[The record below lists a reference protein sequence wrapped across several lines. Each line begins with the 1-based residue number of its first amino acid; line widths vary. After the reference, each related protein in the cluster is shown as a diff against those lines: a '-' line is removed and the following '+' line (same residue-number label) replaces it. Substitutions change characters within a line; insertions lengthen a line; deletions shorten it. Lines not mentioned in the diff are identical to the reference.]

1 VAARLIR
8 LAEVDEA
15 LMERWRALGRDVP
28 DPNPFAQA
36 DFVVPAARW
45 LGWSTSLA
53 VAVVERGR
61 ELRFA
66 LPVTRLRGFHGIPVP
81 AIGTWLHP
89 YSPLGTPLVHK
100 EQSEETWLEAAG
112 LVGGATPWAVLR
124 LFPSDGHAFRAL
136 DVAQWATGRPVPV
149 IDQPSRPVALR
160 RPGTTGTERMR
171 AKHRKGLARQRR
183 RLAERLGGPLEATVL
198 GEPGREL
205 DRAVDGFLTM
215 EASGW
220 KGHGGGAMACRP
232 GHGAFFQDMCRR
244 FAAAGELQF
253 WILRAGGRILAYQ
266 CNLLAG
272 DCVFVFKITYDEE
285 FRAYSPG
292 AQLMVETVRWFHTDG
307 GRDTY
312 DSCLGSGNILHDLF
326 PDRRPMADVLLPTG
340 LRGWAAAR
348 TASAGVAAYRGAA
361 RRLHWPARP
370 AGLPNAD
377 PRPVA

>member
-1 VAARLIR
+1 VTARLIG
-8 LAEVDEA
+8 LSEVDEV
-15 LMERWRALGRDVP
+15 LMEQWRVLGRNAP

-45 LGWSTSLA
+45 VGGSSPLA

-61 ELRFA
+61 DLRFA
-66 LPVTRLRGFHGIPVP
+66 LPVTGLRGFHGIPVP

-89 YSPLGTPLVHK
+89 YSPLGTPLIDK
-100 EQSEETWLEAAG
+100 DDPEETWHEAAG

-136 DVAQWATGRPVPV
+136 AVARGAAGRPVLV
-149 IDQPSRPVALR
+149 IDQPGRPVAHR
-160 RPGTTGTERMR
+160 RQGTTGTERMHS
-171 AKHRKGLARQRR
+171 KHRKGLARQRR
-183 RLAERLGGPLEATVL
+183 RLAERLGGPVEATVL
-198 GEPGREL
+198 VEPGREL

-215 EASGW
+215 EAAGW
-220 KGHGGGAMACRP
+220 KGHDGGAMASRP
-232 GHGAFFQDMCRR
+232 GHGAFFQDVCRR
-244 FAAAGELQF
+244 FAAAGDLQF
-253 WILRAGGRILAYQ
+253 WMLRAGGRILAYQ

-272 DCVFVFKITYDEE
+272 DRVFLFKITYDEE

-292 AQLMVETVRWFHTDG
+292 AQLMVETVRRFHADD

-312 DSCLGSGNILHDLF
+312 DSCLGSGDILHELF

-348 TASAGVAAYRGAA
+348 TAMAGVAAYRTTA
-361 RRLHWPARP
+361 RRLHRSPRP
-370 AGLPNAD
+370 AAPTHTD
-377 PRPVA
+377 P